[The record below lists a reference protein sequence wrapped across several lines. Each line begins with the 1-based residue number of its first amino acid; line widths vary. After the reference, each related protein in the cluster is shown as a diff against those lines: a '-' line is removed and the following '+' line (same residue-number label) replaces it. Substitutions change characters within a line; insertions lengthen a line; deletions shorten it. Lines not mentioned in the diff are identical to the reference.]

1 MNKTA
6 VLEAETSIN
15 SITVS
20 QAELD
25 NVEAI
30 LSRKKRTLLVKRIY
44 DVVFSSLG
52 LLVLSPLL
60 IVVAILIKLDSP
72 GPVFYRQTRI
82 GKNQQEFEILKFR
95 KMYAHIGDSGANLT
109 TAHDQRMTR
118 FGACLRKTKL
128 DELPQAFNVLKGDMA
143 IVGPRP
149 ETPNYVELYTPA
161 QSQVLE
167 VKPGITDYASIYY
180 INEGDLLER
189 ADDPEKYYIEKIMPQ
204 KIRLN
209 LQYIADMSF
218 MTDMKIIYLTFRN
231 IFRSL
236 RGGAR

>member
-6 VLEAETSIN
+6 VLEAETGIN

-82 GKNQQEFEILKFR
+82 GKNQQEFEIL
-95 KMYAHIGDSGANLT
+95 
-109 TAHDQRMTR
+109 
-118 FGACLRKTKL
+118 
-128 DELPQAFNVLKGDMA
+128 
-143 IVGPRP
+143 
-149 ETPNYVELYTPA
+149 
-161 QSQVLE
+161 
-167 VKPGITDYASIYY
+167 
-180 INEGDLLER
+180 
-189 ADDPEKYYIEKIMPQ
+189 
-204 KIRLN
+204 
-209 LQYIADMSF
+209 
-218 MTDMKIIYLTFRN
+218 
-231 IFRSL
+231 
-236 RGGAR
+236 